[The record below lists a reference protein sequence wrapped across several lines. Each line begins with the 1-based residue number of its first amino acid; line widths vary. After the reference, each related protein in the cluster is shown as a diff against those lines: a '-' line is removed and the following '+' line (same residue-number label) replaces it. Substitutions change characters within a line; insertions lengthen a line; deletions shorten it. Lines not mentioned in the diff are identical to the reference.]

1 MNTQWIKEATN
12 EELLE
17 HLDVSYN
24 NLNKAKVFSDEH
36 RESFFE
42 IKMIKE
48 EILNRM
54 KGTNND

>member
-17 HLDVSYN
+17 HLDVSYHN
-24 NLNKAKVFSDEH
+24 MLKEAVFSEKH
-36 RESFFE
+36 RECFFE

-54 KGTNND
+54 KG